1 MLHIF
6 APLFVTKIV
15 IMPGI
20 MPILVP
26 QLNQKYFAL
35 CNILFIRHSLNFSNW
50 PANVLFSDDTALQ
63 NQA

>member
-1 MLHIF
+1 MLHLF
-6 APLFVTKIV
+6 DSLFVTKIV

-35 CNILFIRHSLNFSNW
+35 L
-50 PANVLFSDDTALQ
+50 
-63 NQA
+63 

>member
-1 MLHIF
+1 MLHLIDS
-6 APLFVTKIV
+6 LFVTKIV

-35 CNILFIRHSLNFSNW
+35 L
-50 PANVLFSDDTALQ
+50 
-63 NQA
+63 